1 MKIIKTTQ
9 LFVKTADKPGEFAK
23 ILAVLGKAK
32 INTLACAGY
41 SRNREGR
48 VMLVTENNARAAVL
62 IKKAGYALRKDPV
75 VVVTGKDKA
84 GAGAKIAAKLAK
96 AKINL
101 SGVYAAGAGKK
112 YLVVFQAADAGKL
125 AAALK

>member
-32 INTLACAGY
+32 INTLACAGS
-41 SRNREGR
+41 SRDREGR

-62 IKKAGYALRKDPV
+62 IKKAGFALRKDPV

-84 GAGAKIAAKLAK
+84 GAGAKIAARLAD

-101 SGVYAAGAGKK
+101 SGVYAASAGKK

>member
-9 LFVKTADKPGEFAK
+9 LFVKTADKPGEFAR
-23 ILAVLGKAK
+23 ILATLGKAK

-62 IKKAGYALRKDPV
+62 IKKAGYALRKEPV

-84 GAGAKIAAKLAK
+84 GAGAKIASRLAT

-101 SGVYAAGAGKK
+101 AGVYAASAGKK